1 MGFNAGLVAAAYFL
15 TQVGFLMPA
24 SDYSCWRQKNKCLGA
39 ISLPL
44 GAPHFAGAVGYFGNF
59 FRPLGDLAT
68 FSDLWVIWQ
77 LFLVTNES
85 AVFRQDV
92 DLDGP
97 DLD

>member
-1 MGFNAGLVAAAYFL
+1 
-15 TQVGFLMPA
+15 MPA
-24 SDYSCWRQKNKCLGA
+24 SDYSCWRPKNKCLGA

-77 LFLVTNES
+77 LFLDLWVIWQLFLVTNES